1 DVTGAEGDAFNYIVE
16 GTKTAKPA
24 LDEAAKLGQE
34 QLDKAWATWDAI
46 K

>member
-1 DVTGAEGDAFNYIVE
+1 MVE
-16 GTKTAKPA
+16 GTKTPKEA
-24 LDEAAKLGQE
+24 LDEAAQLGQE